1 MNYHYE
7 IAAIERAFADLL
19 AAYPEL
25 EEDETLRADMLE
37 GETDADFVLSRL
49 LTEERDAN
57 SMSAAIGER
66 IKDLQARKS
75 RSDKR
80 KDAMRSLMLKLMKV
94 GGITKRKLAE
104 ATISVGKGRDSVEIT
119 DEALIAPRFMR
130 VVKSPDKTAIKE
142 ALDAGRVVKGA
153 AIKVGDETLSVRVA

>member
-57 SMSAAIGER
+57 SMSSAIGER
-66 IKDLQARKS
+66 IKDLQARKA

-119 DEALIAPRFMR
+119 DETLIAPRFMR

-153 AIKVGDETLSVRVA
+153 AIKTGDETLSVRVA